1 MSTLHIISA
10 SPFTTGVLQRCRS
23 VCAPGDAMLF
33 IQNGVYI
40 VQNPALLTGEDRE
53 DEGLADS
60 GTEVYVL
67 TEDLDARG
75 LTAGQRNLH
84 PISYDG
90 FVTLVCRHR
99 NSINW
104 Y

>member
-10 SPFTTGVLQRCRS
+10 SPFSTGVLQRCLN
-23 VCAPGDAMLF
+23 VCAPGDAILF

-40 VQNPALLTGEDRE
+40 VQNPGLLTGEDWK
-53 DEGLADS
+53 DEGLTDR

-75 LTAGQRNLH
+75 LTVGQRGVY
-84 PISYDG
+84 PP
-90 FVTLVCRHR
+90 VRHVAAAIPNIR
-99 NSINW
+99 ARQHFEV
-104 Y
+104 

>member
-10 SPFTTGVLQRCRS
+10 SPFSTGVLQRCLN
-23 VCAPGDAMLF
+23 VCAPGDAILF

-40 VQNPALLTGEDRE
+40 VQNPGLLTGEDWK
-53 DEGLADS
+53 DEGLTDR

-75 LTAGQRNLH
+75 LTVGQRNLQ